1 MGLLLLGWAVIQHPV
16 LTLLPLLLVAF
27 SLAALEV
34 KHSEY
39 GSI

>member
-1 MGLLLLGWAVIQHPV
+1 MGLLVLSWAIVQHPV
-16 LTLLPLLLVAF
+16 LILLPLLLVAF

-34 KHSEY
+34 NHSEY

>member
-1 MGLLLLGWAVIQHPV
+1 MGLLILGWALVQHPV
-16 LTLLPLLLVAF
+16 LALLPLLLVAF

-34 KHSEY
+34 DHSEY